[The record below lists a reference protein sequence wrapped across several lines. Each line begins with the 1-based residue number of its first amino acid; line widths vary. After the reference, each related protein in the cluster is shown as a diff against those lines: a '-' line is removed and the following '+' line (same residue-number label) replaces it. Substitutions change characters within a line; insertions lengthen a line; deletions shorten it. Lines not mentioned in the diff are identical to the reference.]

1 MKESILIT
9 QCLQNDFTKLIGK
22 FESIP
27 NLLHIGYDEAR
38 RILSEKVED
47 GPVTT
52 VMDWA
57 YHTPRENLNIIHIRD
72 WHNPDDPREKDH
84 LDQFGKHCIHNTEGA
99 EFVFAKSI
107 LPNREHHIVNAS
119 GLNDFVDTNLEELL
133 APYKNEPVKVG
144 IMGVWTEAKITF
156 LAYDLK
162 TRYPNFEIAVCS
174 ALCASSS
181 RAMHFISLDQLKS
194 ILGIKIFS
202 SIGDFTNF
210 LTGTLPKIELKVQDK
225 KAISLKFSDPNYSIS
240 EVDTQILLY
249 LYRDAKEV
257 EFVCLDGGFSGNV
270 VLKARALDKFGHYQV
285 PTVIKIGKRE
295 LIGKERTSFEKIQ
308 EVLGNNAPNIVDFA
322 ELEDRGA
329 IKYRYAAMLDNG
341 VKTFQKY
348 YAAVNDVDKIKHK
361 LEIVFK
367 KQLGRLYE
375 ASNNEKLNLLEYYEY
390 SNKYAA
396 SIRKKVE
403 SIIDA
408 PANGHTLNLH
418 GFTFPNVCNFYEIEL
433 AGLKENITPYH
444 YVSYL
449 HGDLNGA
456 NIIVDAQEN
465 VWLIDFFHTHK
476 GHILKDLIKLEND
489 ILYIFMTI
497 DSLEEFKEAVA
508 LVDILLEVNN
518 LGEALD
524 TSLKSNFKFHQIKK
538 AFEIIAIMRSYYPD
552 LIHTDRD
559 PYQLFV
565 GLMRYSMHTLSF
577 DESNDWQKKLALYAG
592 SICSA
597 KIKNT
602 LQTANDLRIDFIENP
617 TNKNEARMGLTILPG
632 RKDRARSIT
641 TDLKVIQSNEIKGV
655 VSLITEPEY
664 EEYGVK
670 RLKTAYADAGLI
682 ARYFPILDQ
691 GVPDFDS
698 MNQTLEWMHQIL
710 SKKQNL
716 LIHCVGG
723 LGRSGTLAACY
734 LIRYYGL
741 SAKDAI
747 AHVRKYRSERAVES
761 IEQESFIAEFAKRKD
776 LPQSSR

>member
-1 MKESILIT
+1 MNDGTMKQSILIT

-22 FESIP
+22 FDGIP
-27 NLLHIGYDEAR
+27 NLLHVGFEEAR
-38 RILSEKVED
+38 RLLSEKVEE

-57 YHTPRENLNIIHIRD
+57 YHTPAENLNIIHIRD
-72 WHNPDDPREKDH
+72 WHNPDDPLQKDH
-84 LDQFGKHCIHNTEGA
+84 LAQFGNHCIQNTEGA

-107 LPNREHHIVNAS
+107 LPGRSHHIVNAS
-119 GLNDFVDTNLEELL
+119 GLNDFVNTNLEELL
-133 APYKNEPVKVG
+133 SPYKSEPVKVG
-144 IMGVWTEAKITF
+144 LMGVWTEAKVTF

-181 RAMHFISLDQLKS
+181 RTMHFISLDQLTS
-194 ILGIKIFS
+194 ILGVKVFS
-202 SIGDFTNF
+202 SVGDFTNF
-210 LTGTLPKIELKVQDK
+210 LTGTLPKIEHKIQDK
-225 KAISLKFSDPNYSIS
+225 KAIQLKFSDPNYSVS
-240 EVDTQILLY
+240 DVDTQILLY

-257 EFVCLDGGFSGNV
+257 EFLCLDGGFSGNV
-270 VLKARALDKFGHYQV
+270 VLKARAMDKFGHYQV

-295 LIGKERTSFEKIQ
+295 LIAKERASFEKIQ
-308 EVLGNNAPNIVDFA
+308 EVLGNNAPSIVDFA

-348 YAAVNDVDKIKHK
+348 YGVVDDIEKIKHK
-361 LEIVFK
+361 LEIVFR
-367 KQLGRLYE
+367 KQLGRLYD
-375 ASNNEKLNLLEYYEY
+375 ASSNEKLNLLEYYEY
-390 SNKYAA
+390 SNKYAS

-403 SIIDA
+403 SIIGTT
-408 PANGHTLNLH
+408 ANGHTLNLH
-418 GFTFPNVCNFYEIEL
+418 GFTFPNVCHFYEREL
-433 AGLKENITPYH
+433 SGLKENITPYH

-456 NIIVDAQEN
+456 NIIIDAQEN

-497 DSLEEFKEAVA
+497 NSLDEFKEAVQ
-508 LVDILLEVNN
+508 LIDIILEVQN
-518 LGEALD
+518 LGEPLEL
-524 TSLKSNFKFHQIKK
+524 SLKDNFKYPQIAK
-538 AFEIIAIMRSYYPD
+538 AFETIAIMRSYYPD

-592 SICSA
+592 ATCSA

-602 LQTANDLRIDFIENP
+602 LQTTNDLRVDFIENP
-617 TNKNEARMGLTILPG
+617 TDKGEGKMGLTILPG

-641 TDLKVIQSNEIKGV
+641 TDLKVIKSNDIKAV
-655 VSLITEPEY
+655 VSLITELEY
-664 EEYGVK
+664 EEYGVQ
-670 RLKTAYADAGLI
+670 RLKSAYADAGL
-682 ARYFPILDQ
+682 ATCYFPIIDQ
-691 GVPDFDS
+691 GIPDYATMDK
-698 MNQTLEWMHQIL
+698 NLNWMHEIL
-710 SKKQNL
+710 SKNQNV

-723 LGRSGTLAACY
+723 LGRSGTVAACY
-734 LIRYYGL
+734 LVKYYGL
-741 SAKDAI
+741 SAKEAI
-747 AHVRKYRSERAVES
+747 ARVRKYRSLRAVES
-761 IEQESFIAEFAKRKD
+761 IEQERFIEEFAKRKF
-776 LPQSSR
+776 

>member
-1 MKESILIT
+1 MKPAILIT

-22 FESIP
+22 FDPFP
-27 NLLHIGYDEAR
+27 NLLHIGYEEAR
-38 RILSEKVED
+38 RMLSEKVEE

-57 YHTPRENLNIIHIRD
+57 YHTPADKLTIVHIRD
-72 WHNPDDPREKDH
+72 WHNPDDPMQKDH
-84 LDQFGKHCIHNTEGA
+84 LQQFGQHCIQNTEGA

-107 LPNREHHIVNAS
+107 LPNRVHHIVNAS
-119 GLNDFVDTNLEELL
+119 GLNDFVDTNLEEIL
-133 APYKNEPVKVG
+133 AAYKDEPVRVG
-144 IMGVWTEAKITF
+144 IMGVWTEAKVTF

-162 TRYPNFEIAVCS
+162 TRYPNFEIVVCS

-181 RAMHFISLDQLKS
+181 RTMHFISLEQLTS
-194 ILGIKIFS
+194 ILGIKVFS
-202 SIGDFTNF
+202 SIGDFTSF
-210 LTGTLPKIELKVQDK
+210 LTGTLPKIEHKMQDTK
-225 KAISLKFSDPNYSIS
+225 GIQIKFSDPTYKVS
-240 EVDTQILLY
+240 DTDMQILLY
-249 LYRDAKEV
+249 LFRDAKEV
-257 EFVCLDGGFSGNV
+257 EFLCLDGGFSGNV
-270 VLKARALDKFGHYQV
+270 VLKAKAIDKFGHAQV

-295 LIGKERTSFEKIQ
+295 LIAKERTSFEKIQ

-341 VKTFQKY
+341 VLTFQKY
-348 YAAVNDVDKIKHK
+348 YGKIDDMSRINHK

-367 KQLGRLYE
+367 RQLGRLYD
-375 ASNNEKLNLLEYYEY
+375 ASTNEKLNLLTYYEY

-396 SIRKKVE
+396 SIRNKVE
-403 SIIDA
+403 AILGF
-408 PANGHTLNLH
+408 PASGATLNLH
-418 GFTFPNVCNFYEIEL
+418 GFTIPNVCNFYERDL
-433 AGLKENITPYH
+433 GNLKENITPYH

-456 NIIVDAQEN
+456 NIIIDAQEN

-489 ILYIFMTI
+489 ILYIFMKI
-497 DSLEEFKEAVA
+497 DSLEEFKEAVQ
-508 LVDILLEVNN
+508 LVDILLGVVD
-518 LGEALD
+518 LGEPLNQN
-524 TSLKSNFKFHQIKK
+524 LKANFHYPQVIK
-538 AFEIIAIMRSYYPD
+538 AFESIAYMRSLYPD

-577 DESNDWQKKLALYAG
+577 DESNEWQKKLALYAG

-602 LQTANDLRIDFIENP
+602 LQSSKDLRIDFIENP
-617 TNKNEARMGLTILPG
+617 SDKGEGRMGLTILPG
-632 RKDRARSIT
+632 RNDRARNIAE
-641 TDLKVIQSNEIKGV
+641 DLKVIAANDIKAV
-655 VSLITEPEY
+655 ISLITEPEY

-670 RLKTAYADAGLI
+670 DLKTAYGKAELI
-682 ARYFPILDQ
+682 ACYFPIIDQ
-691 GVPDFDS
+691 GVPDF
-698 MNQTLEWMHQIL
+698 QTLDKNLKWMHEIL
-710 SKKQNL
+710 SKKQNV

-741 SAKDAI
+741 SAKEAI
-747 AHVRKYRSERAVES
+747 AHVRKYRSERAIES
-761 IEQESFIAEFAKRKD
+761 IEQEKFIEEFANK
-776 LPQSSR
+776 

>member
-1 MKESILIT
+1 MKPALLIT

-22 FESIP
+22 FDPFP

-38 RILSEKVED
+38 RMLSEKIEE

-57 YHTPRENLNIIHIRD
+57 YQTPSEKLTIIHIRD
-72 WHNPDDPREKDH
+72 WHNPNDPLQKDH
-84 LDQFGKHCIHNTEGA
+84 LQQFGAHCIQNTEGA

-107 LPNREHHIVNAS
+107 LPNRPHHIVNAS
-119 GLNDFVDTNLEELL
+119 GLNDFVDTNLEEILSS
-133 APYKNEPVKVG
+133 YKDEPIRVG
-144 IMGVWTEAKITF
+144 IMGVWTEAKVTF

-162 TRYPNFEIAVCS
+162 TRYPNFEIVVCS

-181 RAMHFISLDQLKS
+181 RTMHFISLEQLTS
-194 ILGIKIFS
+194 ILGVKVFS

-210 LTGTLPKIELKVQDK
+210 LTGTLPKIEHKIQDSK
-225 KAISLKFSDPNYSIS
+225 GIQIKFSDPNYSVS
-240 EVDTQILLY
+240 DTDMQILLY
-249 LYRDAKEV
+249 LFRDAKDV
-257 EFVCLDGGFSGNV
+257 EFLCLDGGFSGNV
-270 VLKARALDKFGHYQV
+270 VLKAKAIDKYGHTQV

-295 LIGKERTSFEKIQ
+295 LIGKERTSFERIQ
-308 EVLGNNAPNIVDFA
+308 EVLGNNAPSIVDYA

-341 VKTFQKY
+341 VLTFQKY
-348 YAAVNDVDKIKHK
+348 YAKIDDMDRIKHK

-367 KQLGRLYE
+367 RQLGRLYD
-375 ASNNEKLNLLEYYEY
+375 ASTNEKLNLLSYYEY

-396 SIRKKVE
+396 SIRNKVE
-403 SIIDA
+403 TIIGTKA
-408 PANGHTLNLH
+408 SGNTLNLH
-418 GFTFPNVCNFYEIEL
+418 GYSFPNVCNFYEIDL
-433 AGLKENITPYH
+433 ATLQENITPYH
-444 YVSYL
+444 FVSYL

-456 NIIVDAQEN
+456 NIIIDAQEN

-489 ILYIFMTI
+489 ILYIFMKI
-497 DSLEEFKEAVA
+497 DSLEEFKEAVH
-508 LVDILLEVNN
+508 LIDILLSVPD
-518 LGEALD
+518 LGEPLNE
-524 TSLKSNFKFHQIKK
+524 SISNQFTFPQIIK
-538 AFEIIAIMRSYYPD
+538 ASRTIAYLRSFYPD

-602 LQTANDLRIDFIENP
+602 LQSTKDLRIDFIENP
-617 TNKNEARMGLTILPG
+617 SNQNEGKMGLTILPG
-632 RKDRARSIT
+632 RNDRARSIAE
-641 TDLKVIQSNEIKGV
+641 DLRVIGENNITAV
-655 VSLITEPEY
+655 ISLITEPEY
-664 EEYGVK
+664 EEYGVAS
-670 RLKTAYADAGLI
+670 LKEAYKNAGLTTC
-682 ARYFPILDQ
+682 YFPIIDQ
-691 GVPDFDS
+691 GVPDFI
-698 MNQTLEWMHQIL
+698 TLDKNLKWMHEIL
-710 SKKQNL
+710 SKKQNV

-723 LGRSGTLAACY
+723 LGRSGTVAACY

-747 AHVRKYRSERAVES
+747 AHVRKYRSERAIES
-761 IEQESFIAEFAKRKD
+761 IEQEKFIEEFANK
-776 LPQSSR
+776 